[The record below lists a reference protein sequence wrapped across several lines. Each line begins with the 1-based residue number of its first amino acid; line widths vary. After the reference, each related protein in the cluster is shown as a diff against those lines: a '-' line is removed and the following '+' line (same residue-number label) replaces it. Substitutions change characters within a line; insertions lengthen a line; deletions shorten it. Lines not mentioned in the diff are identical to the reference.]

1 VTVAYET
8 KSGVQGRTAEN
19 GSSAGG
25 FLIVILTWLLCATV
39 GWLLLAHRQGAALN
53 GVSAT
58 SPSLWAILIYL
69 PPAGLL
75 APIYGF
81 AAMVWARRVHRRGM
95 VGGMRAATVMIFC
108 LGLAGCVLFV
118 VLLSS
123 LRGLR

>member
-1 VTVAYET
+1 MRDGAQPE
-8 KSGVQGRTAEN
+8 A
-19 GSSAGG
+19 GSSGAG
-25 FLIVILTWLLCATV
+25 FVLVAVAWLICATV
-39 GWLLLAHRQGAALN
+39 AWLLLAPRQGAALN
-53 GVSAT
+53 GVSAL
-58 SPSLWAILIYL
+58 SPSLWAMLIYL

-81 AAMVWARRVHRRGM
+81 GAMVWARRAHRHGM

-108 LGLAGCVLFV
+108 LGVAGCILFV